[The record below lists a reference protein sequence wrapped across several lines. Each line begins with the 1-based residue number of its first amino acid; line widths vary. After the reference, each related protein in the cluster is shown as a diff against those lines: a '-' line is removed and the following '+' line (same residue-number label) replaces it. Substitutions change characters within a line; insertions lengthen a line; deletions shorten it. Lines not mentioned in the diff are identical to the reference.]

1 MALPVAR
8 PLVLACASLGA
19 ALCAAQGCTAATAA
33 ADKAPAATPLFDGKT
48 LAGWS
53 AKGAGG
59 KATFAVEDGVIVG
72 TSAKG
77 GGNTFLCTDKTFRN
91 FDLEVDVKLE
101 EKDAAY
107 MNSGVQIRSRI
118 TDGKSAG
125 YVTGWQC
132 EVDPSAR
139 AWTGGIQEEHG
150 RAWLQPVK
158 PADAKAPLPVFAAG
172 KTFKHNDWNHLRI
185 VCEGQRVRTWV
196 NGVAG
201 ADLTDDKGA
210 AEGFIGLQ
218 VHAGPEGHRY
228 FFRNVLIR
236 ELP

>member
-1 MALPVAR
+1 MSCAIAR
-8 PLVLACASLGA
+8 PLVLACASLGIM
-19 ALCAAQGCTAATAA
+19 LCAAQSHAAETPAAAEAPPATA
-33 ADKAPAATPLFDGKT
+33 LFDGKT

-53 AKGAGG
+53 VKGANG
-59 KATFAVEDGVIVG
+59 KGTFVVEDGVIVG

-77 GGNTFLCTDKTFRN
+77 GGNTFLCTDKTYKN
-91 FDLEVDVKLE
+91 FELEVDVKLE

-107 MNSGVQIRSRI
+107 MNSGVQLRSRVNK
-118 TDGKSAG
+118 GG
-125 YVTGWQC
+125 VVTGWQC

-139 AWTGGIQEEHG
+139 AWTGGIHEEQG
-150 RAWLQPVK
+150 RWWLQPVK
-158 PADAKAPLPVFAAG
+158 PADKKEPLPAFAAG
-172 KTFKHNDWNHLRI
+172 KTFKKNDWNHLRI
-185 VCEGQRVRTWV
+185 VCEGKRVRTWV

-228 FFRNVLIR
+228 FFRNIMLR
-236 ELP
+236 ELK